1 MAFGRSERPS
11 GASLARRTVTVGC
24 HAQGIGAVGLAHRA
38 EIERPSFKGQGRS
51 VRPAGSFAGS
61 ATIPRVSSI
70 QAASRLNWMP
80 LGCWLAEVP
89 SVFSPGRV
97 DGAAAVGVYGSP
109 FTWEYQGK
117 VA

>member
-1 MAFGRSERPS
+1 MVHWLAGPSRSDATQS
-11 GASLARRTVTVGC
+11 IC
-24 HAQGIGAVGLAHRA
+24 AVGLAHRA
-38 EIERPSFKGQGRS
+38 EIERPSFKCWSRPGAR
-51 VRPAGSFAGS
+51 RPAGSFAGS